1 MYSVNYTVISI
12 SSFVHTRQ
20 AFKTRILGHSGENK
34 SHFCFSCLDRST
46 NNILIIARVKTRI
59 NVWHILFGITYC
71 FLWNCWYLCT
81 TDVTTFHISLF
92 FSSWNWNYRWNFGME
107 FWVLLL
113 EWVVPWIYF
122 FKIKSLRVTER
133 IQQCAWDYLTMSNPL
148 FGRVCHTSD
157 KNKSAR
163 KIWS

>member
-1 MYSVNYTVISI
+1 MYGTYYLVLHIVFFETVGIFAQQMWQLFI
-12 SSFVHTRQ
+12 YHFFFLELELQ
-20 AFKTRILGHSGENK
+20 MELWNGILGAVVGM
-34 SHFCFSCLDRST
+34 SC
-46 NNILIIARVKTRI
+46 
-59 NVWHILFGITYC
+59 
-71 FLWNCWYLCT
+71 
-81 TDVTTFHISLF
+81 SL
-92 FSSWNWNYRWNFGME
+92 N
-107 FWVLLL
+107 L
-113 EWVVPWIYF
+113 F